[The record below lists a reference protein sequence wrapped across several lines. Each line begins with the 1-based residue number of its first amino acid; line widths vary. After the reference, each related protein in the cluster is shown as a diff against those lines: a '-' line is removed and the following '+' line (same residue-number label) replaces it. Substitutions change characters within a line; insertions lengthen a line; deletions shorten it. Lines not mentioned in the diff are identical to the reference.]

1 MNEIKK
7 LPTGIS
13 DFETIIEN
21 NYYYIDKTLFIEEIG
36 KNIGKLC
43 FLLDQED
50 LGRLLICLH

>member
-36 KNIGKLC
+36 KI
-43 FLLDQED
+43 
-50 LGRLLICLH
+50 